1 MSYNKI
7 LLIPHL
13 RIHNANALSSPFT
26 IGFPAMTAWL
36 GATHALQRNLNER
49 GIPVTIPATGVVS
62 HQMDLQTY
70 RGNDDYVSSIINTG
84 NPLVPKTKREKGE
97 PRAG

>member
-1 MSYNKI
+1 MSYKKI

-13 RIHNANALSSPFT
+13 CIHNANALSSPFT

-36 GATHALQRNLNER
+36 GLTHALQRKINER
-49 GIPVTIPATGVVS
+49 GIAITIPATGVVS

-70 RGNDDYVSSIINTG
+70 RGSNDFVSSIVGTG
-84 NPLVPKTKREKGE
+84 NHRLSKKPVAILMFLC
-97 PRAG
+97 